1 MNNNSIEIQSLP
13 MPITQKAIRQAW
25 QFAAEQGNP
34 QKVEQ
39 IYLNTLAVLAVRD
52 YLKILDIETDL
63 TECDSWNP
71 VIRIFENAAD
81 LYIKGLGKIECRPI
95 RGVHQMGENLQDN
108 LSENLPDFCPVPLE
122 AREERIGYIVVE
134 IDEDAKSARLLGF
147 SPTAGNGE
155 LVLSEL
161 HSLDDFLLNLE
172 HLSESK
178 VALRLWLENL
188 FTSDWESVES
198 IFNPQPET
206 AATEIENPVKS
217 NLGNWFKN
225 LAETGWQKIEQGKE
239 SLENLIYPDE
249 NHNFA
254 FRGAGNSRAESAL
267 QGSQSSINSF
277 PEADVMR
284 AKLIDLGMRLGRT
297 TVALLVAIAEED
309 DSLRDSCAA
318 RTFRVHVQLY
328 PAIGERYLPGNIKLS
343 LISDIGENLHEV
355 KSTVQNL
362 CILLNDFHVEPGESF
377 SIRVALDDLSVT
389 ENFVV

>member
-71 VIRIFENAAD
+71 VIRIFENPAD

-95 RGVHQMGENLQDN
+95 RGVHQMGENLQNN
-108 LSENLPDFCPVPLE
+108 LLENLPDFCPVPLE

-134 IDEDAKSARLLGF
+134 IDEDAKLARLLGF

-198 IFNPQPET
+198 MFNPQPET
-206 AATEIENPVKS
+206 ATEIENPVKS

-239 SLENLIYPDE
+239 SLENLISPDE

-254 FRGAGNSRAESAL
+254 FRGGGNLREESAL
-267 QGSQSSINSF
+267 RGRESINSF

-297 TVALLVAIAEED
+297 TVALLVAITEED
-309 DSLRDSCAA
+309 D

-328 PAIGERYLPGNIKLS
+328 PAIGERYLPMNIKLS
-343 LISDIGENLHEV
+343 LISESGKNLSE
-355 KSTVQNL
+355 SQSRIQER
-362 CILLNDFHVEPGESF
+362 CILLDDIEVERDESF
-377 SIRVALDDLSVT
+377 SIRVALDDFSVT

>member
-71 VIRIFENAAD
+71 IIRIFENVAD

-108 LSENLPDFCPVPLE
+108 LSENLPNFCPVPLE

-147 SPTAGNGE
+147 SPTARNGE

-161 HSLDDFLLNLE
+161 RSLDDFLLNLE

-188 FTSDWESVES
+188 FTSDWESIES

-206 AATEIENPVKS
+206 AAEIENPVKS

-239 SLENLIYPDE
+239 SLKNLISPEE

-254 FRGAGNSRAESAL
+254 FRGGGNLRGESAL
-267 QGSQSSINSF
+267 RGRESSINSF

-309 DSLRDSCAA
+309 D

-362 CILLNDFHVEPGESF
+362 CILLNDFHVEPNESF

>member
-39 IYLNTLAVLAVRD
+39 IYLNTLAVLAVQD

-147 SPTAGNGE
+147 SPTAGSGE

-198 IFNPQPET
+198 MFNPQPET
-206 AATEIENPVKS
+206 AATESKNPVKS

-239 SLENLIYPDE
+239 SLENLISPEE

-254 FRGAGNSRAESAL
+254 FRGGGNLRGESAL
-267 QGSQSSINSF
+267 RGRESSINSF

-309 DSLRDSCAA
+309 D

-362 CILLNDFHVEPGESF
+362 CILLNDFHVEPNESF

>member
-1 MNNNSIEIQSLP
+1 

-95 RGVHQMGENLQDN
+95 RGVHQKGENLQDN
-108 LSENLPDFCPVPLE
+108 LPENLPDICPVPVE

-161 HSLDDFLLNLE
+161 HSLDDFLLHLE

-178 VALRLWLENL
+178 VALRLWLDNL
-188 FTSDWESVES
+188 FTSDWDSVES

-206 AATEIENPVKS
+206 SPSEIENPVKS

-225 LAETGWQKIEQGKE
+225 VAETGWQKIEQGIEQGKE
-239 SLENLIYPDE
+239 SLENLISPDE

-254 FRGAGNSRAESAL
+254 FRGGGGNLRGESAL
-267 QGSQSSINSF
+267 RGRESSINRF
-277 PEADVMR
+277 PEADVTR

-309 DSLRDSCAA
+309 D

-328 PAIGERYLPGNIKLS
+328 PAIGERYLPTNIKLS
-343 LISDIGENLHEV
+343 LISDTGENLHEV

-362 CILLNDFHVEPGESF
+362 CILLNDFHVEPDESF